1 MKSTVSF
8 ISVCLVALA
17 IAAPAL
23 SAEKIKVES
32 VDDLPRFT
40 YEVEG
45 SLADFVKSD
54 EEFTLFAARV
64 KRDVESVLEGYEIE
78 DATTL
83 KNYYGTIL
91 SLQLLDGQYDAAL
104 DTIQTIRGLED
115 KPAAR
120 LLMGQLM
127 EAWIE
132 TAREIP
138 DTDSDAFR
146 SAFEANYSSRL
157 DALPFDVVQENVEQ
171 AKGGWEI
178 RSENLLLGVLESRL
192 QPAVDKTGSVSGDVA
207 DTLISFRL
215 LFDRLLPLKDQ
226 AVAALGT
233 YIDANRE
240 DKPDIWA
247 ERSVELEASS
257 HATPV
262 VVAIWDSGVDT
273 EIYNGQ
279 LFTNTAERA
288 DGKDTDGNSYVDDV
302 HGIAYTLESDKTPE
316 LLYPLDKET
325 QERYGEMKAMVK
337 GLTDMQAAVDSP
349 EASQLKQ
356 KLSQIPSEEVQPFI
370 EDIGLFGN
378 FAHGTHVAGI
388 AVDGNPFAR
397 ILVSRITFD
406 HHMIPPA
413 PSVEQ
418 ATKDTAAMAAVIEYF
433 KTNDVRIVNMSWG
446 ESQGSIESALELNG
460 IGENAEERLARA
472 QEIFA
477 VVHDGLRDAIASA
490 PEILFVTSAGNSDND
505 AEFDLMIPSS
515 YDLPNILT
523 VGAVDQAG
531 EETSFST
538 FGSNVDVHANG
549 FEVMSYVPGGDRM
562 AMSGTSMSSP
572 NVVNLAA
579 KILAVNPEMTPQ
591 EVVDLMKAGAE
602 TSDDGRITLINP
614 KTTLEMMEKQGP

>member
-1 MKSTVSF
+1 MKTTVSF
-8 ISVCLVALA
+8 ISVCLLALA

-40 YEVEG
+40 YEIDG
-45 SLADFVKSD
+45 SLVDFVKSD
-54 EEFTLFAARV
+54 EEFTVFATRV
-64 KRDVESVLEGYEIE
+64 RRDVESVLEGYEIE

-83 KNYYGTIL
+83 KNYYGTLL
-91 SLQLLDGQYDAAL
+91 SLQILDSQYDAAL

-115 KPAAR
+115 KPAAK

-132 TAREIP
+132 TVRQIP

-146 SAFEANYSSRL
+146 SAFGASYSSRL

-215 LFDRLLPLKDQ
+215 LFDRLLPLKNQ

-240 DKPDIWA
+240 EKPDIWA
-247 ERSVELEASS
+247 ERSVELDASS
-257 HATPV
+257 DATPV

-273 EIYNGQ
+273 KIYRSQ
-279 LFTNTAERA
+279 LFTNTAERV

-302 HGIAYTLESDKTPE
+302 HGIAYTLESDKTPD
-316 LLYPLDKET
+316 LLYPLDEET
-325 QERYGEMKAMVK
+325 QKRYAEMKAMVK

-356 KLSQIPSEEVQPFI
+356 QLSQIPPEEVQPFI

-406 HHMIPPA
+406 HHMIPPE

-433 KTNDVRIVNMSWG
+433 KANNVRIVNMSWG

-460 IGENAEERLARA
+460 IGDNAEERLAMA
-472 QEIFA
+472 QEIFS

-591 EVVDLMKAGAE
+591 EVIDLMKAGAE

-614 KTTLEMMEKQGP
+614 KTTFEMIEQQGP

>member
-8 ISVCLVALA
+8 ISVCLLALA
-17 IAAPAL
+17 IATPAL

-40 YEVEG
+40 YEIDG
-45 SLADFVKSD
+45 SLVDFVKSD
-54 EEFTLFAARV
+54 EEFTTFAARV
-64 KRDVESVLEGYEIE
+64 RRDVESVLEEYEIE

-83 KNYYGTIL
+83 KNYYGTLL
-91 SLQLLDGQYDAAL
+91 SLLMLEGEYDAAL
-104 DTIQTIRGLED
+104 DTIETIRSLED
-115 KPAAR
+115 KPAAK

-127 EAWIE
+127 EAWIG
-132 TAREIP
+132 TVSEIP

-240 DKPDIWA
+240 EKPDIWA
-247 ERSVELEASS
+247 ERSIELDANSD
-257 HATPV
+257 ATPV

-273 EIYNGQ
+273 KIYSSQ
-279 LFTNTAERA
+279 LFTNTAERV

-302 HGIAYTLESDKTPE
+302 HGIAYTLESDRTSE
-316 LLYPLDKET
+316 LLYPLDEET
-325 QERYGEMKAMVK
+325 QKRYAEMKAMVK
-337 GLTDMQAAVDSP
+337 GLTDMQAAGDSP

-356 KLSQIPSEEVQPFI
+356 QLSQIPPEEVQPFI

-406 HHMIPPA
+406 HHMIPPE

-433 KTNDVRIVNMSWG
+433 KANNVRIVNMSWG

-460 IGENAEERLARA
+460 IGDNAEDRLAMA
-472 QEIFA
+472 QKIFA

-579 KILAVNPEMTPQ
+579 KILAVDPEMTPQ